1 MLSENSINQL
11 SQSEPEWLKNKRL
24 QAFKSFNELEI
35 PSFRYG
41 IGIHVDVSKLD
52 LNSINPLENF
62 DEWVI
67 SKPESVEVLSFE
79 QALVSKEDLLKEFF
93 MTKCFKEYEDKLT
106 ALHGSFFNHT
116 LLIHIPENL
125 KLKDPIQISVDV
137 KSKTRIDHILVLAEK
152 NSKARIIEISGSK
165 EGSNQFRSQ
174 AVEIIAKEDSNVEYL
189 TIQDL
194 NPSTFNFSKRRGF
207 TEKNASIDWVEC
219 QLGSKFT
226 QSETFTTLK
235 GENSNTKS
243 NGIIF
248 GTNEQCFDINQSSN
262 HLGSNTISDMDTK
275 TVLNDKA
282 KTVYR
287 GLVKINPNARNCEGY
302 QKDDTI
308 LLSDEAIASAVPNLE
323 IQNNDVKCSHGA
335 TISQIDE
342 DKLFY
347 MMSRGIDDKTA
358 KRAII
363 EGFFDPVLSKIKSKE
378 LKNEIKST
386 ISKRLGALE

>member
-308 LLSDEAIASAVPNLE
+308 LTH
-323 IQNNDVKCSHGA
+323 QYK
-335 TISQIDE
+335 IDSYINHPKFVRT
-342 DKLFY
+342 KLIT
-347 MMSRGIDDKTA
+347 S
-358 KRAII
+358 
-363 EGFFDPVLSKIKSKE
+363 PKE
-378 LKNEIKST
+378 MLNEMLRI
-386 ISKRLGALE
+386 